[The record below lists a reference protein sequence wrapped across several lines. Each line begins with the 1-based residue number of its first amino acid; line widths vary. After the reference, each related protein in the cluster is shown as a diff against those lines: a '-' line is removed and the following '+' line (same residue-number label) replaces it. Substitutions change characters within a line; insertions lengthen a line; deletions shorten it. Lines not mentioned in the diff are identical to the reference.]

1 MKKAIVAFG
10 LVVMSLSAFAQK
22 DATSEER
29 AQKQTAQLAK
39 KLELTK
45 EQETKIY
52 ELNLAQI
59 KNREENKQQDR
70 EQFKAEREK
79 YQTELAA
86 ILTPEQQEKLKAL
99 REEER
104 KSRGQGNGG
113 ERRGRPQ
120 E

>member
-10 LVVMSLSAFAQK
+10 LVVMSLSAFAQRN
-22 DATSEER
+22 ATAEQR
-29 AQKQTAQLAK
+29 AQNQTAQLVK
-39 KLELTK
+39 NLELTK
-45 EQETKIY
+45 EQETKNY

-70 EQFKAEREK
+70 EQFRAEREK
-79 YQTELAA
+79 YQTELAT
-86 ILTPEQQEKLKAL
+86 ILTKEQQEKLKAI

-104 KSRGQGNGG
+104 KNRGEGRGG